1 MTELISYSNSFSESK
16 HTIILTGSTKGVGK
30 ILGKNLSS
38 KYNIVSINR
47 MYDEDISEHAS
58 QIIFDLSKIDTHE
71 AKIRKSINSLKNI
84 YGLINNAAILTSF
97 PLIGMPSN
105 KVIEQYKVNLIA
117 PTILMK
123 IVCKKMIR
131 QKFGRIINMGSMATK
146 VNAPGDTVYGASKS
160 GLNKISQI
168 LNVELGGTGI
178 TVNTL
183 SLSATQTGMLQQ
195 ITGDDSR
202 KILKYIPS
210 KKLADSADIL
220 NAINFF
226 LDEKSSDVSGQN
238 IFLGG
243 VC

>member
-1 MTELISYSNSFSESK
+1 
-16 HTIILTGSTKGVGK
+16 
-30 ILGKNLSS
+30 
-38 KYNIVSINR
+38 
-47 MYDEDISEHAS
+47 
-58 QIIFDLSKIDTHE
+58 
-71 AKIRKSINSLKNI
+71 
-84 YGLINNAAILTSF
+84 
-97 PLIGMPSN
+97 
-105 KVIEQYKVNLIA
+105 
-117 PTILMK
+117 
-123 IVCKKMIR
+123 
-131 QKFGRIINMGSMATK
+131 MATK

-195 ITGDDSR
+195 ITGDDSK